1 MAKVTK
7 PSKAKMP
14 SGGAGLQ
21 QTGLQQANQDKSVS
35 PDQRQRMIAE
45 AAYYRAAQRGFQ
57 GGDPVADW
65 LAAER
70 EISRTLP
77 SGDRQK
83 G

>member
-1 MAKVTK
+1 MAKVAK
-7 PSKAKMP
+7 PSKAKMQP
-14 SGGAGLQ
+14 GG
-21 QTGLQQANQDKSVS
+21 TGLQQASRDDSVS

-45 AAYYRAAQRGFQ
+45 AAYFRAAQRGFQ

-77 SGDRQK
+77 SGSRQK
-83 G
+83 D